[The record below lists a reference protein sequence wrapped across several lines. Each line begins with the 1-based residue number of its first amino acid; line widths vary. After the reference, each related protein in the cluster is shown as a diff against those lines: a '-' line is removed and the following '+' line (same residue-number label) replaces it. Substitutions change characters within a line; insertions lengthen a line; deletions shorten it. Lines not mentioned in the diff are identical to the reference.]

1 MKKSKFSL
9 LIGGS
14 VILAIILG
22 FAIVPNVMIGAS
34 PLLLLFILCPL
45 MMMFMMGGMHR
56 GMDNNQQQPHS
67 GHNPYGV
74 LPAKPELTNE
84 EKPTALK
91 SQPSELQKQQEVLPR
106 QINQMGASPAT
117 PAGKVVGR
125 ASDSH
130 FKS

>member
-22 FAIVPNVMIGAS
+22 FAIVPNVMIGTS

-56 GMDNNQQQPHS
+56 GMDNNQQQPHR
-67 GHNPYGV
+67 GHNPYSI
-74 LPAKPELTNE
+74 LPAKKELTRE
-84 EKPTALK
+84 EHLVTLK
-91 SQPSELQKQQEVLPR
+91 TQSSELQKQQETLNN
-106 QINQMGASPAT
+106 QINQIEASPAT
-117 PAGKVVGR
+117 PEAEVVAR
-125 ASDSH
+125 TSDNH